1 MSISIDSPILDEL
14 YEDKYVVIKK
24 AKLFS
29 AWKTVTDKDP
39 NNLNAQ
45 IEYAEFEK
53 LLKDIMNQIGHD
65 YFVMNL
71 DDAIALKLA
80 EAYLVAR
87 GAQ

>member
-71 DDAIALKLA
+71 DDAIARKLA

>member
-1 MSISIDSPILDEL
+1 MSISLDSPILEEL

-24 AKLFS
+24 SKLFP
-29 AWKTVTDKDP
+29 AWKTVTNKDP
-39 NNLNAQ
+39 NNLNTQ

-65 YFVMNL
+65 YFVMNM
-71 DDAIALKLA
+71 DDAVGRKLA